1 MDSPGYQEALRRI
14 ETMGMDRTLD
24 LFNLNLTVCPPL
36 PNTLITLYIQNNNL
50 RELPNFLDVTPNLV
64 TLYCSHNQLT
74 VLPELPQN
82 LQMLN
87 CSHNQLTVLPELP
100 QNLGGLICSHNQLTV
115 LQELPQNVIS
125 LDCQVNQLTVL
136 PELPSN
142 LEYLYCSKNQLKSLP
157 KLPSKLQV
165 LLCSNNKITTI
176 PELPILSAIDFNMN
190 PLIEP
195 FRKFQ
200 NQYKDHHS
208 VYEFISRVNAY
219 YKSIRAK
226 GRNVSA
232 LKQTLG
238 RTGPLPENI
247 ASSIGSF
254 LSGKPGTL
262 NMQTV
267 ALKQN
272 TRIKGGKRGR
282 RTRRRQIN
290 SKVKKTRGR
299 KYLR

>member
-82 LQMLN
+82 L
-87 CSHNQLTVLPELP
+87 
-100 QNLGGLICSHNQLTV
+100 GGLICSHNQLTV
-115 LQELPQNVIS
+115 LQERPQNVIS